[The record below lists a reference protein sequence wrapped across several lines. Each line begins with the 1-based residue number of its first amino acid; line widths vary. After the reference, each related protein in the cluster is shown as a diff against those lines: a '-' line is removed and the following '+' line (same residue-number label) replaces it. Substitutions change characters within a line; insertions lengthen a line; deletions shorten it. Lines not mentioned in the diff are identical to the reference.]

1 MEVSKLGMETMM
13 WGRQRW
19 WPGEGSN
26 VQDLRLPTPQLGLTI
41 TSDPLSPANALIL
54 KHKQL

>member
-41 TSDPLSPANALIL
+41 TSDPLSPANAFF
-54 KHKQL
+54 